1 MQGRA
6 QRTKRGAVSSID
18 ESISFDEFFE
28 HLVEATVFHGFHEQK
43 HIAAAHP
50 YEIECLHVLDEAAR
64 WIIWACV
71 AARSPVARRVV
82 GADVSPPASTPP
94 RTPLSLYFPLL
105 HTPHWYSLPVYRQ
118 LGIPPLQAQE
128 RTSRSLCSTA
138 DDTHDPVRLGS
149 NKNSNSVTKC

>member
-1 MQGRA
+1 MVCLTASRGERERSGARFSASPYHSHGIHPLHRPVWPLRTWRSSGRLCPLLP
-6 QRTKRGAVSSID
+6 SLS
-18 ESISFDEFFE
+18 
-28 HLVEATVFHGFHEQK
+28 
-43 HIAAAHP
+43 
-50 YEIECLHVLDEAAR
+50 R

-71 AARSPVARRVV
+71 AARSPVARRVG

-149 NKNSNSVTKC
+149 NKNSHSVTKC